1 MFARAVMLPV
11 QYDKIAMKSCK
22 VKTISARKY
31 AAAVLRLIR
40 DGMRERRRAAPLRL
54 ALGER
59 GVTGAA

>member
-40 DGMRERRRAAPLRL
+40 DGMRERRRAAPL
-54 ALGER
+54 
-59 GVTGAA
+59 